1 MNARDRLLQLLTE
14 RAFQRRA
21 VTLASG
27 RASNFYIDC
36 KEVTLDAEG
45 SHWVGT
51 LLFERIRAYETATGR
66 VIGAVGGLTLGAD
79 PIATAVSL
87 TSFQAGAP
95 RPAFIVRKEA
105 KGHGTGR
112 YLEGLSRVGAGAELA
127 VVEDVV
133 TTGGSS
139 LTAVER
145 LREAGYVVRRV
156 FALVDRTEG
165 GRENL
170 EAADLELDA
179 LFQKTDFMEE

>member
-1 MNARDRLLQLLTE
+1 MDPRRRLLQLLTD

-21 VTLASG
+21 VTLSSG
-27 RASNFYIDC
+27 RTSNFYIDC

-45 SHWVGT
+45 ARWVG
-51 LLFERIRAYETATGR
+51 LLLLERLRAYEHRSGR
-66 VIGAVGGLTLGAD
+66 SVAAVGGLTLGAD

-87 TSFQAGAP
+87 TSFLEGAP
-95 RPAFIVRKEA
+95 KPAFIVRKEA

-112 YLEGLSRVGAGAELA
+112 YLEGTSRLAAGAELA

-139 LTAVER
+139 LRAVER
-145 LREAGYVVRRV
+145 LREAGFVVRRV
-156 FALVDRTEG
+156 FAIVDRCEG
-165 GRENL
+165 GRQHI

-179 LFQKTDFMEE
+179 LYLKSDFMEE